1 MAFSC
6 AIASGTGT
14 NAIGNQGD
22 TGDSAMTNTASSLR
36 SVGSCANRSRKLLI
50 LVGLAGAAPYSAMT
64 DIPVTTAKAPPF
76 VSADASAHTRAITVP
91 FSTFASD
98 AAKAAYAQ
106 LFATDHQVPAA
117 DADIAVRRAYYD
129 RFNSA
134 LAKRAA
140 DIYPVH
146 IEHKAFGSVKVEVI
160 TPKEGVA
167 AKERDRV
174 LINLHGG
181 AFLWGE
187 GSGGEIESIPIAS
200 VGRITVITVAYR
212 QGPEYKFPAASEDV
226 ATVYRALLKDH
237 APGKIGIYGCSAGGI
252 LTAEAL
258 AWLQKE
264 HLPMPGAVGIFCASA
279 GKFGGDSVLLAPEL
293 AGQAPLPGSTQGK
306 LSFTPYFS
314 DVLLTDPLV
323 LPMNSKQ
330 LLAHFPPTLL
340 LAGSRDF
347 AVSSVCQTDIELTK
361 AGVKTELHVWDGLW
375 HSFFNNPDLPES
387 REMYSIVVNF
397 FDSNLR

>member
-1 MAFSC
+1 M
-6 AIASGTGT
+6 
-14 NAIGNQGD
+14 QV
-22 TGDSAMTNTASSLR
+22 SA
-36 SVGSCANRSRKLLI
+36 
-50 LVGLAGAAPYSAMT
+50 LAGRKSPSESPCSRAMQWSVPLLMCAVAGIAAHRARADTAGSA
-64 DIPVTTAKAPPF
+64 KEPPF
-76 VSADASAHTRAITVP
+76 VGLDAAAHLRALTLP
-91 FSTFASD
+91 YSSFASPE
-98 AAKAAYAQ
+98 AKAGYAQ
-106 LFATDHQVPAA
+106 LFATDHHAPPA

-134 LAKRAA
+134 LARRAA
-140 DIYPVH
+140 EIYPVR
-146 IEHKAFGSVKVEVI
+146 IENKIFGGVKTEVI
-160 TPKEGVA
+160 TPRDGVA
-167 AKERDRV
+167 ASERGRV

-200 VGRITVITVAYR
+200 IGRITVITIAYR

-226 ATVYRALLKDH
+226 AAVYRALLKDH
-237 APGKIGIYGCSAGGI
+237 DPKKIGIYGCSAGGI
-252 LTAEAL
+252 LTAEAV

-279 GKFGGDSVLLAPEL
+279 GKFGGDSVWLAPEL
-293 AGQAPLPGSTQGK
+293 AGQSPLPGSTEGK

-314 DVLLTDPLV
+314 DVSLTDPLV

-330 LLAHFPPTLL
+330 VMSHFPPTLL

-347 AVSSVCQTDIELTK
+347 AASSVFQSDIELTK
-361 AGVKTELHVWDGLW
+361 AGVKTELHIWDGLW

-387 REMYSIVVNF
+387 KEMYSIVVSF
-397 FDSNLR
+397 FDRNLG

>member
-1 MAFSC
+1 MQV
-6 AIASGTGT
+6 
-14 NAIGNQGD
+14 NAYVGGVP
-22 TGDSAMTNTASSLR
+22 SS
-36 SVGSCANRSRKLLI
+36 RSRCSQAMQWTMLLLLAAVAI
-50 LVGLAGAAPYSAMT
+50 LAAHRALAEGAA
-64 DIPVTTAKAPPF
+64 VKAQEPPF
-76 VSADASAHTRAITVP
+76 VSLDASAHLRALTLP
-91 FSTFASD
+91 YSSFASPE
-98 AAKAAYAQ
+98 AKVAYGQ
-106 LFATDHQVPAA
+106 LFATDHHAPPA
-117 DADIAVRRAYYD
+117 DADIATRRAYYD

-134 LAKRAA
+134 LARRAA
-140 DIYPVH
+140 EIYPVR
-146 IEHKAFGSVKVEVI
+146 IENRVFGGVKAEVI
-160 TPKEGVA
+160 TPKQGVA
-167 AKERDRV
+167 ANERDRI

-200 VGRITVITVAYR
+200 VGRITVITIAYR
-212 QGPEYKFPAASEDV
+212 QGPEYKFPAASQDV
-226 ATVYRALLKDH
+226 ATVYRTLLKDH
-237 APGKIGIYGCSAGGI
+237 EAKKIGIYGCSAGGI
-252 LTAEAL
+252 LTAEVI

-314 DVLLTDPLV
+314 EVSLTDPLV

-330 LLAHFPPTLL
+330 VMAHFPPTLL

-347 AVSSVCQTDIELTK
+347 AVSSVCKTDIELTK
-361 AGVKTELHVWDGLW
+361 AGVKTELHIWDGLW

-387 REMYSIVVNF
+387 KEMYSIVMNF
-397 FDSNLR
+397 FDRNLG

>member
-1 MAFSC
+1 MQVNAYLGGALTSRSC
-6 AIASGTGT
+6 WSPAIQWAMLLLVAAIATLASPR
-14 NAIGNQGD
+14 AIAED
-22 TGDSAMTNTASSLR
+22 A
-36 SVGSCANRSRKLLI
+36 
-50 LVGLAGAAPYSAMT
+50 GL
-64 DIPVTTAKAPPF
+64 KAQQPPF
-76 VSADASAHTRAITVP
+76 VSLDASAHLKALTLP
-91 FSTFASD
+91 YSSFASPE
-98 AAKAAYAQ
+98 AKVAYAQ
-106 LFATDHQVPAA
+106 LFATDHHAPPA
-117 DADIAVRRAYYD
+117 DADIATRRAYYD

-134 LAKRAA
+134 LARRAA
-140 DIYPVH
+140 EIYPVR
-146 IEHKAFGSVKVEVI
+146 IENRVFGGVKAEVI
-160 TPKEGVA
+160 TPREGVA
-167 AKERDRV
+167 ANERDRI

-200 VGRITVITVAYR
+200 VGRITVITIAYR

-226 ATVYRALLKDH
+226 ATVYRTLLKDH
-237 APGKIGIYGCSAGGI
+237 EAKKIGIYGCSAGGI

-293 AGQAPLPGSTQGK
+293 AGQAPLPGSTEGK

-314 DVLLTDPLV
+314 EVSLTDPLV

-330 LLAHFPPTLL
+330 VLALFPPTLL

-361 AGVKTELHVWDGLW
+361 AGVKTELHIWDGLW

-387 REMYSIVVNF
+387 KEMYSIVTSF
-397 FDSNLR
+397 FDRILE

>member
-1 MAFSC
+1 MHWAMRLLMA
-6 AIASGTGT
+6 AVATL
-14 NAIGNQGD
+14 A
-22 TGDSAMTNTASSLR
+22 AH
-36 SVGSCANRSRKLLI
+36 LI
-50 LVGLAGAAPYSAMT
+50 PAEGAA
-64 DIPVTTAKAPPF
+64 KAQELPF
-76 VSADASAHTRAITVP
+76 VSPDASAHLRALTLP
-91 FSTFASD
+91 YSSFASPE
-98 AAKAAYAQ
+98 AKIAYAQ
-106 LFATDHQVPAA
+106 LFATDHHAPPA
-117 DADIAVRRAYYD
+117 DADIATRRAYYD

-134 LAKRAA
+134 LARRAA
-140 DIYPVH
+140 KIYPVR
-146 IEHKAFGSVKVEVI
+146 IENKVFGGVRAEVI

-167 AKERDRV
+167 SNERDRI

-200 VGRITVITVAYR
+200 VGRVTVITIAYR
-212 QGPEYKFPAASEDV
+212 QGPEYKFPAASQDV
-226 ATVYRALLKDH
+226 ATVYRMLLKDH
-237 APGKIGIYGCSAGGI
+237 DAKKIGIYGCSAGGI

-279 GKFGGDSVLLAPEL
+279 GKFGGDSVWLAPEL
-293 AGQAPLPGSTQGK
+293 VGQLPLQGSTQGK

-314 DVLLTDPLV
+314 EVSLSDPLV

-330 LLAHFPPTLL
+330 IMAHFPPTLL

-361 AGVKTELHVWDGLW
+361 AGVKTELHIWDGLW

-387 REMYSIVVNF
+387 KEMYSIVMSF
-397 FDSNLR
+397 FDRNLG

>member
-1 MAFSC
+1 VSAIKNCMPSSTSRSSRAIQCTSLLLMA
-6 AIASGTGT
+6 AIVSFAAHRAAAEGAG
-14 NAIGNQGD
+14 
-22 TGDSAMTNTASSLR
+22 LR
-36 SVGSCANRSRKLLI
+36 AQE
-50 LVGLAGAAPYSAMT
+50 
-64 DIPVTTAKAPPF
+64 PPF
-76 VSADASAHTRAITVP
+76 VSSDASAHLRALTLP
-91 FSTFASD
+91 YSTFASPE
-98 AAKAAYAQ
+98 AKVAYAQ
-106 LFATDHQVPAA
+106 LFATDHHAPPA
-117 DADIAVRRAYYD
+117 DADIATRRAYYD

-134 LAKRAA
+134 LARRAA
-140 DIYPVH
+140 EIYPVR
-146 IEHKAFGSVKVEVI
+146 IESKLFGSVKAEVI

-167 AKERDRV
+167 ASERDRV

-200 VGRITVITVAYR
+200 VGRITVITIAYR

-237 APGKIGIYGCSAGGI
+237 DPKKIGIYGCSAGGI

-314 DVLLTDPLV
+314 DVSLADPLV

-330 LLAHFPPTLL
+330 VMAHFPPTLL

-347 AVSSVCQTDIELTK
+347 AVSSVCQTEIELTK
-361 AGVKTELHVWDGLW
+361 AGVKTELHIWDGLW

-387 REMYSIVVNF
+387 KEMYSIVVSF
-397 FDSNLR
+397 FDRNLG

>member
-1 MAFSC
+1 M
-6 AIASGTGT
+6 
-14 NAIGNQGD
+14 QW
-22 TGDSAMTNTASSLR
+22 AMP
-36 SVGSCANRSRKLLI
+36 LLVAA
-50 LVGLAGAAPYSAMT
+50 LATLAAHRAVAEGAGL
-64 DIPVTTAKAPPF
+64 KAQEPPF
-76 VSADASAHTRAITVP
+76 VSLDASAHLRALTLP
-91 FSTFASD
+91 YSSFASPE
-98 AAKAAYAQ
+98 AKVAYAQ
-106 LFATDHQVPAA
+106 LFATHHHAPPA
-117 DADIAVRRAYYD
+117 DADIATRRAYYD

-134 LAKRAA
+134 LARRAA
-140 DIYPVH
+140 EIYPVR
-146 IEHKAFGSVKVEVI
+146 IENRVFGGVKVEVI

-167 AKERDRV
+167 ANERDRI

-200 VGRITVITVAYR
+200 VGRITVITIAYR

-226 ATVYRALLKDH
+226 ATVYRTLLKDH
-237 APGKIGIYGCSAGGI
+237 EAKKIGIYGCSAGGI

-314 DVLLTDPLV
+314 EVSLTDPLV

-330 LLAHFPPTLL
+330 VMAHFPPTLL

-361 AGVKTELHVWDGLW
+361 AGVKTELHIWDGLW

-387 REMYSIVVNF
+387 KEMYSIVMSF
-397 FDSNLR
+397 FDRNLG

>member
-1 MAFSC
+1 MQWTMLLLVAALATPAGHR
-6 AIASGTGT
+6 AIAEG
-14 NAIGNQGD
+14 A
-22 TGDSAMTNTASSLR
+22 DS
-36 SVGSCANRSRKLLI
+36 
-50 LVGLAGAAPYSAMT
+50 
-64 DIPVTTAKAPPF
+64 KAEKPPF
-76 VSADASAHTRAITVP
+76 VSLDASAHLRALTLP
-91 FSTFASD
+91 YSNFASPE
-98 AAKAAYAQ
+98 AKLAYAQ
-106 LFATDHQVPAA
+106 LFATDHHAPPA
-117 DADIAVRRAYYD
+117 DADIATRRAYFD

-134 LAKRAA
+134 LARRAA
-140 DIYPVH
+140 EIYPVR
-146 IEHKAFGSVKVEVI
+146 IENRVYGGVKAEVI
-160 TPKEGVA
+160 TPKEGVS
-167 AKERDRV
+167 AKQRDRI

-200 VGRITVITVAYR
+200 VGRITVVTIAYR

-237 APGKIGIYGCSAGGI
+237 EAKKIGIYGCSAGGI

-314 DVLLTDPLV
+314 EVSLTDPLV

-330 LLAHFPPTLL
+330 VMAHFPPTLL

-361 AGVKTELHVWDGLW
+361 AGVKTELHIWDGLW

-387 REMYSIVVNF
+387 KEMYSIVMSF
-397 FDSNLR
+397 FDRNLG

>member
-1 MAFSC
+1 MQVSRCIGAVPSSR
-6 AIASGTGT
+6 SGCSRLV
-14 NAIGNQGD
+14 QW
-22 TGDSAMTNTASSLR
+22 MMLLLTA
-36 SVGSCANRSRKLLI
+36 VATI
-50 LVGLAGAAPYSAMT
+50 AAPRAT
-64 DIPVTTAKAPPF
+64 PEGAGLETRAPPF
-76 VSADASAHTRAITVP
+76 VSLDASAHLRALTLP
-91 FSTFASD
+91 YSSFAS
-98 AAKAAYAQ
+98 AEAKVAYAQ
-106 LFATDHQVPAA
+106 LFGTDHHAPPSE
-117 DADIAVRRAYYD
+117 ADIATRRAYYD

-134 LAKRAA
+134 LARRAA
-140 DIYPVH
+140 EIYPVR
-146 IEHKAFGSVKVEVI
+146 IESKVFGGVKAEVI
-160 TPKEGVA
+160 TPKDGVA
-167 AKERDRV
+167 ANERDRV

-200 VGRITVITVAYR
+200 VGRITVITIAYR

-237 APGKIGIYGCSAGGI
+237 EAKKIGIYGCSAGGI

-258 AWLQKE
+258 AWFQKE
-264 HLPMPGAVGIFCASA
+264 HLPVPGAAGIFCASA

-314 DVLLTDPLV
+314 EVSLTDPLV

-330 LLAHFPPTLL
+330 VMAHFPPTLL

-361 AGVKTELHVWDGLW
+361 AGVKTELHIWDGLW

-387 REMYSIVVNF
+387 KEMYSIVMSF
-397 FDSNLR
+397 FDRNLG

>member
-1 MAFSC
+1 MQVNAYLGGALTSRSC
-6 AIASGTGT
+6 WSPAIQWAMLLLVAAIATLASPR
-14 NAIGNQGD
+14 AIAED
-22 TGDSAMTNTASSLR
+22 A
-36 SVGSCANRSRKLLI
+36 
-50 LVGLAGAAPYSAMT
+50 GL
-64 DIPVTTAKAPPF
+64 KARQPPF
-76 VSADASAHTRAITVP
+76 VSLDASAHLKALTLP
-91 FSTFASD
+91 YSSFASPE
-98 AAKAAYAQ
+98 AKVAYAQ
-106 LFATDHQVPAA
+106 LFATDHHAPPA
-117 DADIAVRRAYYD
+117 DADIAKRRAYYD

-134 LAKRAA
+134 LARRAA
-140 DIYPVH
+140 EIYPVR
-146 IEHKAFGSVKVEVI
+146 IENRVFGGVKAEVI
-160 TPKEGVA
+160 TPREGVA
-167 AKERDRV
+167 ANERDRI

-200 VGRITVITVAYR
+200 VGRITVITIAYR

-226 ATVYRALLKDH
+226 ATVYRTLLKDH
-237 APGKIGIYGCSAGGI
+237 EAKKIGIYGCSAGGI

-293 AGQAPLPGSTQGK
+293 AGQAPLPGSTEGK

-314 DVLLTDPLV
+314 EVSLTDPLV

-330 LLAHFPPTLL
+330 VLALFPPTLL

-361 AGVKTELHVWDGLW
+361 AGVKTELHIWDGLW

-387 REMYSIVVNF
+387 KEMYSIVTSF
-397 FDSNLR
+397 FDRILE